1 MPSVCMFSFLFLFL
15 FSFLSSFF
23 LLSSSLFPSLFSHWI
38 WSLFLILIVEEGTL
52 DLFDMIVVLV
62 RFNGFDYL
70 SMSFDVLIKIM
81 LSVISK

>member
-15 FSFLSSFF
+15 FSFLSSFS